1 MPGVVTSAGVGV
13 GGVVGRYDNSRS
25 ADASYSALDDNNA
38 LTARRLRD
46 DMRESELIDYE
57 DDGGDSLLDSVAEM
71 EQHDGLMRIFIALFD
86 YDPDTMSPNPD
97 AGSLEL
103 AFKEGQLLR
112 VCCCYKTL
120 GIVLLI

>member
-1 MPGVVTSAGVGV
+1 MCTVHVLVSIL
-13 GGVVGRYDNSRS
+13 
-25 ADASYSALDDNNA
+25 SALDDNNA

-112 VCCCYKTL
+112 VCCCYVRRDGLYHSFSVMLTW
-120 GIVLLI
+120 